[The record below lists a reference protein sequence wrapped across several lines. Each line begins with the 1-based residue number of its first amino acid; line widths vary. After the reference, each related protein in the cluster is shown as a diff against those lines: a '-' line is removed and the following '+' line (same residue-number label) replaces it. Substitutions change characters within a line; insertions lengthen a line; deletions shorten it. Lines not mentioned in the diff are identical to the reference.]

1 MNTTYILIGLAVM
14 SIVTGLLRLIP
25 FLIFNGSKP
34 TPPYILYMG
43 KVLPP
48 AIIGMLVIYCYKD
61 IHFSGS
67 FVVPSEIVAGIVV
80 IILHKWKRSSLL
92 SIGVGTAMNVILKMY
107 FGM

>member
-1 MNTTYILIGLAVM
+1 MNITYLLFGLAVM

-61 IHFSGS
+61 IQFTPP
-67 FVVPSEIVAGIVV
+67 FFIPSEIIAGIIV

-92 SIGVGTAMNVILKMY
+92 SIGIGTAVNVILKMY
-107 FGM
+107 LGM